1 MDQHHFRAFRE
12 HQVTQS
18 GLVDKLVTGKLG
30 KQQFIDQVYPLDLYF
45 LEAYFTFFPELA
57 ALPYFTH

>member
-1 MDQHHFRAFRE
+1 MEQHHFRAFRE

-30 KQQFIDQVYPLDLYF
+30 KQQFIDQVYPLDLCF
-45 LEAYFTFFPELA
+45 LKISVTIL
-57 ALPYFTH
+57 LK

>member
-1 MDQHHFRAFRE
+1 MEQHHFRAFRE

-30 KQQFIDQVYPLDLYF
+30 KQQFIDQVYPLDLCF
-45 LEAYFTFFPELA
+45 LKISVTILYTLSIKGRCK
-57 ALPYFTH
+57 